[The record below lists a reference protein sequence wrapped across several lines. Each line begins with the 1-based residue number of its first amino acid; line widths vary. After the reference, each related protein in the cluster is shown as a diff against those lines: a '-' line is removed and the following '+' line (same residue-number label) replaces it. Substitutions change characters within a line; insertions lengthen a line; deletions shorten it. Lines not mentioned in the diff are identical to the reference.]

1 MRRWNVSLAAKSHQ
15 RSRGPGSGGGS
26 LCPPRA
32 EQETGAPRDCR
43 AGLPPLNCL
52 GGPVFLPSSAISFG
66 FKHISTGAGSWGW
79 F

>member
-1 MRRWNVSLAAKSHQ
+1 MRRWSAAWLPDPISAHVAL
-15 RSRGPGSGGGS
+15 GLGAAPCALLGLSG
-26 LCPPRA
+26 
-32 EQETGAPRDCR
+32 TGAPRDCR

-66 FKHISTGAGSWGW
+66 FKHISTGAGSCGW